1 MGGYHGMDSDR
12 QLEFSDFQPIT
23 LEGFRKFSNKL
34 YFPPGMV
41 GFMLLKGLFAENS
54 IVSIM
59 SGH

>member
-1 MGGYHGMDSDR
+1 MDSDR